1 MVGLAAGDVY
11 NGAFPPIGFAAG
23 DVYNGAFPPIGFAAG
38 GGFSEFP
45 PIGFAAGGD
54 TAINGFSFERLT
66 AFDNCI
72 SKRDASINGC
82 SLERDTAINS
92 GFVCKRD
99 TAIH

>member
-1 MVGLAAGDVY
+1 MDLAWNETLLSIVD
-11 NGAFPPIGFAAG
+11 
-23 DVYNGAFPPIGFAAG
+23 FAAG
-38 GGFSEFP
+38 GGLSEFP

-54 TAINGFSFERLT
+54 TAMNGFSFERLT

-92 GFVCKRD
+92 GFVCKRH
-99 TAIH
+99 TADRRSTDAPRTATAG